1 MACIRNIG
9 SILKISDFNEKELTK
24 NDSSEEIQYKRPKNK
39 NVILN
44 VNFNDART
52 YLDDLKKAD
61 LMYIRR
67 KANIKSE
74 YNTKIHLNP
83 VNQIYLKSDL
93 DIMKDKQRFAQMQDF
108 KNEIQERETENNFV
122 ISSILHQYRELYLKN
137 NGKLPTEFPMAEEQL
152 AYIFNFYKKLVK
164 RIEIYENLKSGK
176 KTVKDYISETKD

>member
-1 MACIRNIG
+1 MVCIRNID
-9 SILKISDFNEKELTK
+9 SILKISDFNEKEQTI
-24 NDSSEEIQYKRPKNK
+24 NDSSEEIQYKRPKNNK
-39 NVILN
+39 LILN

-61 LMYIRR
+61 LLYIKM

-83 VNQIYLKSDL
+83 
-93 DIMKDKQRFAQMQDF
+93 
-108 KNEIQERETENNFV
+108 V

-137 NGKLPTEFPMAEEQL
+137 NGKLSTEVSMAEEQL

-164 RIEIYENLKSGK
+164 LLKIYENLKSGK
-176 KTVKDYISETKD
+176 KTMKDYILETKD